1 MQCKSISAL
10 EGFLQHFDSETEL
23 TYITS
28 MCCGCSSATIPVAE
42 ISHHWN
48 VPHVRYNYCKC
59 ICFQG
64 GIKSKIDAD

>member
-10 EGFLQHFDSETEL
+10 ESFLQHFDSETEP

-48 VPHVRYNYCKC
+48 VPHVR
-59 ICFQG
+59 
-64 GIKSKIDAD
+64 